1 VTRSL
6 RGRRAARIGV
16 CATLA
21 VVAALSVAGLVLLAN
36 TWSVPSGPA
45 LNGPVASLGF
55 IAAAASFGVVGA
67 LIVWNRP
74 GNLIGWL
81 CLGVSV
87 LGHNNTFGRYV
98 AYTLVA
104 EPGAA
109 LPSLQEIAAF
119 AEHLWLLPVGCLVVL
134 LIVFPRGRP
143 GSRRMTFVAWC
154 VPAIVAGTL
163 VSGVLDAGPLP
174 EPLEEYDNALGTEGL
189 GAAGALTVAFQLALA
204 VVAVVAAIDMLRR
217 FARSSGEERLQ
228 FKWFVYAAA
237 GIPVLMTLWFVLQ
250 TVAPD
255 AIAVLEVAFTVLLAA
270 VPVSIGI
277 AVLRYRLYDIDL
289 LIGRTL
295 VYGLL
300 TVGLGA
306 TYAVLVL
313 AGQAVFSSFAGG
325 GDLAI
330 AVSTLVVAALFLPLR
345 ARVQGFVDRRFYRR
359 RYDAQRT
366 LDTFGARL
374 REQVELEALVGDL
387 HRAVDETMQPAHTS
401 VWLRPGAGR

>member
-1 VTRSL
+1 VGTRSS
-6 RGRRAARIGV
+6 RIAV
-16 CATLA
+16 CAVLA
-21 VVAALSVAGLVLLAN
+21 VDAALTVTGLVLLAN

-45 LNGPVASLGF
+45 LPGPVASLGF
-55 IAAAASFGVVGA
+55 TVAAASFAVVGA

-81 CLGVSV
+81 CLAVSV
-87 LGHNNTFGRYV
+87 LGHNTTFARYV
-98 AYTLVA
+98 AFTLVE
-104 EPGAA
+104 EPGTTLPSPEALAA
-109 LPSLQEIAAF
+109 L
-119 AEHLWLLPVGCLVVL
+119 AEHLWLLPVTCLVVL

-143 GSRRMTFVAWC
+143 GSRRMAVVAWC
-154 VPAIVAGTL
+154 VPASAAGALVAGAL
-163 VSGVLDAGPLP
+163 VPGELP
-174 EPLEEYDNALGTEGL
+174 EPLEAYDNALAVESL
-189 GAAGALTVAFQLALA
+189 GAGALNVAFQLALA
-204 VVAVVAAIDMLRR
+204 ALAVVAAVDMLRR

-228 FKWFVYAAA
+228 FKWFAWAAA
-237 GIPVLMTLWFVLQ
+237 GIPMLMVLWLVLYA
-250 TVAPD
+250 VAPD
-255 AIAVLEVAFTVLLAA
+255 AVAVLEVAFTLVLATVPAA
-270 VPVSIGI
+270 IGI

-330 AVSTLVVAALFLPLR
+330 AASTLVVAALFLPLR
-345 ARVQGFVDRRFYRR
+345 SRVQRLVDRRFYRR

-366 LDTFGARL
+366 LEAFGARL
-374 REQVELEALVGDL
+374 RDHVEIGSLRGELAGV
-387 HRAVDETMQPAHTS
+387 VSETMQPEHVS
-401 VWLRPGAGR
+401 IWLRTDEPVTIP